1 LVATKNVRAVPG
13 RNGNVVTVVNRGRE
27 RRFGVGEAKQKLSAT
42 RKFIAEFPNCAF
54 CGGSRPAITREHM
67 PPKALFDDSHR
78 PDKLVMPACD
88 ECNRGTST
96 TDLVA
101 AIVSRWNYNSGQTE
115 LEDHHKLIGQVRM
128 HHPEI
133 YAEWTSQ
140 LDFLSRL
147 KKLQHLEKQGV
158 QVPKDA
164 GLVTIGPET
173 IRQLNL
179 FSHKVVLALYFD
191 KFQKPLSDSGRISA
205 YWRTKEDFAKE
216 GVPRELLEMM
226 QHYGTLEQG
235 KWSVQEAFEYR
246 FNFNEAEGLYMCLA
260 RFRGGLFTT
269 GFAISDEAIL
279 EDEKNAAMF
288 ADDKLDWIKPSEL
301 LSIPNFCL

>member
-1 LVATKNVRAVPG
+1 VYEL
-13 RNGNVVTVVNRGRE
+13 
-27 RRFGVGEAKQKLSAT
+27 GEKKQKQSAT
-42 RKFIAEFPNCAF
+42 RKFVAEFTHCAF
-54 CGGSRPAITREHM
+54 CAGTRPAVTREHM
-67 PPKALFDDSHR
+67 PPKSLFDRAHR

-96 TDLVA
+96 ADLIA

-191 KFQKPLSDSGRISA
+191 KFQKQLSDSGRISA

-269 GFAISDEAIL
+269 GFAISDAAIL

-288 ADDKLDWIKPSEL
+288 EDDKLDWIKPSEL
-301 LSIPNFCL
+301 LSMMKDQRFEKRA